1 LGNRWTNEQKDAIAS
16 QGGNLLVSAAAG
28 SGKTAVL
35 VQRIIRLITARTNT
49 VDADR
54 LLVVTF
60 TNAAAAEMRERIG
73 RALAGEIEKD
83 PGSKHLHRQLALLGR
98 ASISTIHSFCLELL
112 RQYFY
117 YLDLD
122 PSFRVADENESA
134 LIQAG
139 AMDELFEQRYGAA
152 DNGYFTAL
160 VECYGGKRDDSM
172 LQELVLNAYH
182 FARSTADP
190 QAWLDS
196 LPDKY
201 RLAEG
206 CSFDDLPWCDVLK
219 TSLKNE
225 LDQIISA
232 LEQAISLARKPD
244 GPGVYL
250 DTLEAERDM
259 FCSLRRQCEAG
270 AAWEQ
275 LCGTCACIDFN
286 RLKSCKK
293 EDADELLA
301 EQVRKLRD
309 SVKKKAADIK
319 KDYFRSTPE
328 GICRDLKKLYPL
340 AGEMARLVQDF
351 GDLYSKAKAA
361 KGVVDFSDL
370 EHFAL
375 QVLSDNGSQGRT
387 PAMPALRMRERYE
400 EVLVDEY
407 QDINAAQEAILRL
420 VSRQGE
426 ERPNLFMVGD
436 VKQSIYRFRLADP
449 GLFLQKYNTYPT
461 GKDGSQRRIDLSKNF
476 RSRRGLVDAVNF
488 VFRRLMTPAVGELA
502 YDAAAELVYGADYP
516 STEGEQEVRG
526 GTVEVHLIEKQ
537 EPGQNAGQ
545 PAGSDG
551 EVPPDVTDGD
561 DLAEFEEEL
570 DAAQKE
576 ARLVAGQIRELV
588 VPAGGG
594 PGMTV
599 FDKDLKAYR
608 PARYRDIVVLLR
620 ATSGHANTFAE
631 EFRQNDIPAYA
642 ELATGYFEATEVE
655 TVLALLKIIDNP
667 LQDIPLAAVLR
678 SPLVGLDAGELAKIR
693 LHSRRGY
700 YYHAVV
706 AAAHTDQGDL
716 SGKLQHFLERL
727 ENWRTAARRGP
738 LVDLIWSIYR
748 ETGYYDYTGGL
759 PGGGQRQANLRS
771 LYNRAR
777 QYDAGSFR
785 GLFLFLRFVERVR
798 EGGRDLGAA
807 RALGEKENVVRI
819 MSIHKSKGLEFP
831 VVFIAGLG
839 RGFNFKDLDKDM
851 LFHKELGLGMQFV
864 DPEARVTYP
873 SVSKLA
879 LRQKLKMEALAEEMR
894 ILYVAMTRAREK
906 LVLVGS
912 VRSLGSCARRWCG
925 PAGDDGISLPD
936 GYLAGAASYLDWLG
950 AVLARHRDGDI
961 IRELGSCEEDRSAI
975 SEDDGSRWQL
985 YFHAGVPRLDLP
997 KISCPELLAHIR
1009 EHEPLEAE
1017 GPSYSD
1023 IHSRLSWRYPYAA
1036 VVGLASKVTVTE
1048 LKRMFDIQ
1056 EAEEDNA
1063 LRGYRTPVG
1072 GRPQFMRE
1080 ERGLTAAEKGSAL
1093 HLVMQNIDLKCG
1105 LSACDVQKEITAMVE
1120 REILTEEQAAAVPA
1134 EKIALFFS
1142 GPLGKRVLAGIEVLR
1157 ELPFTLALPAEEI
1170 YHELQSCRGKDYAC
1184 QTISNVQDVAGKL
1197 VAGGRNITISSNMA
1211 GKQDSFDRD
1220 PATVTEKV
1228 IIQGIIDC
1236 LVDEGDGFFL
1246 LDYKTDILAPDQ
1258 LEILLERYRV
1268 QLDFYARAV
1277 EDILCRPV
1285 KDKFLYLFH
1294 RDLAIKCDKP

>member
-1 LGNRWTNEQKDAIAS
+1 MGNKWTNEQSDAIAI

-35 VQRIIRLITARTNT
+35 VQRIIRLITDRAHP

-73 RALAGEIEKD
+73 RALAREIEKD

-117 YLDLD
+117 CLDLD

-139 AMDELFEQRYGAA
+139 AMDELFEQRYAAA

-160 VECYGGKRDDSM
+160 VECYGGRRDDSM
-172 LQELVLNAYH
+172 LQELVLSAYH
-182 FARSTADP
+182 FARSTANP
-190 QAWLDS
+190 QEWLDS
-196 LPDKY
+196 LPEKY

-219 TSLKNE
+219 TSINNE

-232 LEQAISLARKPD
+232 LEQAVSLARKPG
-244 GPGVYL
+244 GPSVYL

-259 FCSLRRQCEAG
+259 FYGLHRQCEAG
-270 AAWEQ
+270 AGWQQ
-275 LCGTCACIDFN
+275 LCSTYADIDFN

-293 EDADELLA
+293 EDADVLLA

-319 KDYFRSTPE
+319 KEYFRSTPE
-328 GICRDLKKLYPL
+328 GICRDIKKLYPL
-340 AGEMARLVQDF
+340 AGEMAKLVQEF
-351 GDLYSKAKAA
+351 GDVYSKAKAA

-375 QVLSDNGSQGRT
+375 QVLSDNGPQGRT
-387 PAMPALRMRERYE
+387 PSMAALRLRERYE

-461 GKDGSQRRIDLSKNF
+461 GKGGAERRVDLSKNF
-476 RSRRGLVDAVNF
+476 RSQRELVDAVNF
-488 VFRRLMTPAVGELA
+488 VFRQLMTPTVGELA

-516 STEGEQEVRG
+516 PAEGEQNGRSD
-526 GTVEVHLIEKQ
+526 TVEVHLIEKQ
-537 EPGQNAGQ
+537 EPEQNAGQ
-545 PAGSDG
+545 PAGNDG
-551 EVPPDVTDGD
+551 EIPPAAADGD
-561 DLAEFEEEL
+561 ELAEFEEEL

-576 ARLVAGQIRELV
+576 ARLVAGQIRELIA
-588 VPAGGG
+588 PAGGG
-594 PGMTV
+594 PGMMV
-599 FDKDLKAYR
+599 YDKDSKAYR
-608 PARYRDIVVLLR
+608 PVRYRDIVVLLR
-620 ATSGHANTFAE
+620 ATSGHANTFVE

-642 ELATGYFEATEVE
+642 DLATGYFEATEVE
-655 TVLALLKIIDNP
+655 TVLSLLKLIDNP

-678 SPLVGLDAGELAKIR
+678 SPLVGLDAGELVRIR
-693 LHSRRGY
+693 LLSRRGY
-700 YYHAVV
+700 YFHAVV
-706 AAAHTDQGDL
+706 AAAQTDQGDL
-716 SGKLQHFLERL
+716 SGKLKHFLEKL
-727 ENWRTAARRGP
+727 EHWRTAARRGP
-738 LVDLIWSIYR
+738 LVELIWSIYR

-839 RGFNFKDLDKDM
+839 RRFNFKDLNRDM

-906 LVLVGS
+906 LILVGS

-950 AVLARHRDGDI
+950 AVLARHWDGEE
-961 IRELGSCEEDRSAI
+961 IRGLGSCDEDI
-975 SEDDGSRWQL
+975 SVISDSDSSRWQL
-985 YFHAGVPRLDLP
+985 FFHAGTPRLDLAKP
-997 KISCPELLAHIR
+997 ACPDLLAHIR
-1009 EHEPLEAE
+1009 KHEPLETE

-1023 IHSRLSWRYPYAA
+1023 IHSRLSWRYPYTAA
-1036 VVGLASKVTVTE
+1036 VGLASKISVTE
-1048 LKRMFDIQ
+1048 LKRIFDLR
-1056 EAEEDNA
+1056 EAEEDA
-1063 LRGYRTPVG
+1063 ASRGFRTPFG

-1093 HLVMQNIDLKCG
+1093 HLVMQNINLKCG
-1105 LSACDVQKEITAMVE
+1105 LGSGDVQKEITAMVE

-1134 EKIALFFS
+1134 EKIAFFFS
-1142 GPLGKRVLAGIEVLR
+1142 GPLGKRILAGREALR
-1157 ELPFTLALPAEEI
+1157 ELPFTLALPAGEVYPEF
-1170 YHELQSCRGKDYAC
+1170 
-1184 QTISNVQDVAGKL
+1184 QTT
-1197 VAGGRNITISSNMA
+1197 GG
-1211 GKQDSFDRD
+1211 
-1220 PATVTEKV
+1220 EKV

-1236 LVDEGDGFFL
+1236 LVDEGDGFLL

-1258 LEILLERYRV
+1258 LETQLERYRV
-1268 QLDFYARAV
+1268 QLAFYARAV

-1285 KDKFLYLFH
+1285 KDKYLYLFH
-1294 RDLAIKCDKP
+1294 LDRALKCD

>member
-1 LGNRWTNEQKDAIAS
+1 MPSGKKYSRPGVRRLGNKWTSEQKDAIAS

-35 VQRIIRLITARTNT
+35 VQRIIRLITDRIHPI
-49 VDADR
+49 DADS

-73 RALAGEIEKD
+73 RALAREIEKD
-83 PGSKHLHRQLALLGR
+83 SGSKRLHRQLALLGR

-117 YLDLD
+117 CLDLD

-139 AMDELFEQRYGAA
+139 AMDELFEKRYGAE

-160 VECYGGKRDDSM
+160 VECYGGRRDDSL
-172 LQELVLNAYH
+172 LQEIVLSAYH
-182 FARSTADP
+182 FARSMVNP
-190 QAWLDS
+190 QEWLDS
-196 LPDKY
+196 LTEKY
-201 RLAEG
+201 SLAEG
-206 CSFDDLPWCDVLK
+206 CAFDDLPWCDVLK
-219 TSLKNE
+219 KSLKNE
-225 LDQIISA
+225 LDLIISA
-232 LEQAISLARKPD
+232 LEQAVRLARKPN
-244 GPGVYL
+244 GPGIYL
-250 DTLEAERDM
+250 DTLETEREM
-259 FCSLRRQCEAG
+259 FYGLRRQCEAG
-270 AAWEQ
+270 AVWRQ
-275 LCGTCACIDFN
+275 LYGTFAEIEFN

-293 EDADELLA
+293 EDADVLLA
-301 EQVRKLRD
+301 EQVRKLRG
-309 SVKKKAADIK
+309 SVKKKAADIMK
-319 KDYFRSTPE
+319 EYFQSTPE

-340 AGEMARLVQDF
+340 AGEMVRLVQEF
-351 GDLYSKAKAA
+351 GNVYSKAKAA

-375 QVLSDNGSQGRT
+375 QVLSDNGPQGRT
-387 PAMPALRMRERYE
+387 PSTVALRLRERYE

-426 ERPNLFMVGD
+426 EKPNLFMVGD

-461 GKDGSQRRIDLSKNF
+461 GKGGAERRVDLSKNF
-476 RSRRGLVDAVNF
+476 RSRRELVDAVNF
-488 VFRRLMTPAVGELA
+488 VFRQLMTPTVGELA

-516 STEGEQEVRG
+516 PAEGEQKG
-526 GTVEVHLIEKQ
+526 LSDKVEVHLIEKQ
-537 EPGQNAGQ
+537 EPEQNAGQ

-551 EVPPDVTDGD
+551 EIPPDVTDGD
-561 DLAEFEEEL
+561 ELAEFEEEL

-576 ARLVAGQIRELV
+576 ARLIAGKIRELIA
-588 VPAGGG
+588 PAGGR
-594 PGMTV
+594 PGMMV
-599 FDKDLKAYR
+599 YDKDLKTYR
-608 PARYRDIVVLLR
+608 PVRCRDIVVLLR
-620 ATSGHANTFAE
+620 ATSGHANTFVE

-655 TVLALLKIIDNP
+655 TVLSLLKIIDNP
-667 LQDIPLAAVLR
+667 LQDIPMAAVLR

-700 YYHAVV
+700 YFHAVV
-706 AAAHTDQGDL
+706 AAANADQGDL
-716 SGKLQHFLERL
+716 SRKLQYLLEKL

-785 GLFLFLRFVERVR
+785 GLFLFLRFVERVK

-839 RGFNFKDLDKDM
+839 RRFNFKDLNRDM

-925 PAGDDGISLPD
+925 PAGGDGISLPD
-936 GYLAGAASYLDWLG
+936 GYLAGAVSYLDWLG
-950 AVLARHRDGDI
+950 AVLARHRDGEE
-961 IRELGSCEEDRSAI
+961 IRSLGSCDEDI
-975 SEDDGSRWQL
+975 SLISDSDGSSWQL
-985 YFHAGVPRLDLP
+985 FFHAGTPRLDLVKP
-997 KISCPELLAHIR
+997 SCPDLLAHIR
-1009 EHEPLEAE
+1009 KHEPLETE
-1017 GPSYSD
+1017 GPSYSE
-1023 IHSRLSWRYPYAA
+1023 INSRLSWRYPFNVA
-1036 VVGLASKVTVTE
+1036 VGLASKVSVTE
-1048 LKRMFDIQ
+1048 LKRMFDTQ
-1056 EAEEDNA
+1056 EAEEDTA
-1063 LRGYRTPVG
+1063 LYVYRTPVS

-1080 ERGLTAAEKGSAL
+1080 ERGLTATEKGSAL
-1093 HLVMQNIDLKCG
+1093 HLVMQNINLKCG
-1105 LSACDVQKEITAMVE
+1105 LGAGDIKKEITAMVE

-1134 EKIALFFS
+1134 EKIAVFFA
-1142 GPLGKRVLAGIEVLR
+1142 GPLGKRILAGREALR
-1157 ELPFTLALPAEEI
+1157 ELPFTLALPAEEV
-1170 YHELQSCRGKDYAC
+1170 Y
-1184 QTISNVQDVAGKL
+1184 
-1197 VAGGRNITISSNMA
+1197 
-1211 GKQDSFDRD
+1211 
-1220 PATVTEKV
+1220 PALKNCSGEKV

-1236 LVDEGDGFFL
+1236 LVDEGDGCLL
-1246 LDYKTDILAPDQ
+1246 LDYKTDILTLDQ
-1258 LEILLERYRV
+1258 LETQLERYRV
-1268 QLDFYARAV
+1268 QLAFYARAV

-1285 KDKFLYLFH
+1285 KDKYLYFFH
-1294 RDLAIKCDKP
+1294 LALAIKCD